1 MKPTTRLCRFLLL
14 LAMGAVLS
22 CDDEPVGPSPAVYDV
37 VLGRGPAQVGAI
49 LMLIEGGS
57 VDTVEGIGYYTASA
71 PYSGVATQV
80 LVAGSQLGGTLVRLR
95 VPDSRG
101 EYRAVAL
108 EIAEPG
114 THRLLPTSDY
124 SLSLIRVRR

>member
-22 CDDEPVGPSPAVYDV
+22 CDDEPVGPSSAVYDV

-57 VDTVEGIGYYTASA
+57 VDTVEGIGYYTA
-71 PYSGVATQV
+71 GVP
-80 LVAGSQLGGTLVRLR
+80 VRL
-95 VPDSRG
+95 
-101 EYRAVAL
+101 AVA
-108 EIAEPG
+108 
-114 THRLLPTSDY
+114 S
-124 SLSLIRVRR
+124 

>member
-1 MKPTTRLCRFLLL
+1 MKPATWLRRLLLL
-14 LAMGAVLS
+14 LAMAAALS
-22 CDDEPVGPSPAVYDV
+22 CDDGPVGPSPAVYEV
-37 VLGRGPAQVGAI
+37 VLGGGPAPVGAI

-57 VDTVEGIGYYTASA
+57 VDAVEGIGNYTASA

-95 VPDSRG
+95 VPDSRV

-108 EIAEPG
+108 EIAERG
-114 THRLLPTSDY
+114 SHRLLPTSDY
-124 SLSLIRVRR
+124 SLSLIRFLR